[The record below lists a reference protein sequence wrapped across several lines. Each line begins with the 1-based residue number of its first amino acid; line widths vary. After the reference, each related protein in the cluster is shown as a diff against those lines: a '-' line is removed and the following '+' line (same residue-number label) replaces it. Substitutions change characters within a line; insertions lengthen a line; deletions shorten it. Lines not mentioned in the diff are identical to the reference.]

1 MGHKHINSLKGPL
14 PTSPQ
19 EHVEQDNISD
29 EVRNQVDGQ
38 KTDANATE
46 PVKVTY
52 ADAVKGK
59 TESKPVKRVAYSFPL
74 TLKI

>member
-1 MGHKHINSLKGPL
+1 MIRATQKGWSLLLLGP
-14 PTSPQ
+14 TCT
-19 EHVEQDNISD
+19 VEQDANIIILTSRHG
-29 EVRNQVDGQ
+29 VRNEVDGQ

-59 TESKPVKRVAYSFPL
+59 TESKQVKFFL
-74 TLKI
+74 F